1 MRGRRPDRGRRYV
14 ATYAFY
20 RRSVPAACARI
31 AAYLGTGPDAGY
43 LDEPATARA
52 LADFCVRA
60 LDCGAVTADEIT
72 TRAGLGRDDLVTL
85 TRPGAR
91 PQESR

>member
-1 MRGRRPDRGRRYV
+1 M

-20 RRSVPAACARI
+20 RRSVPDACARL

-52 LADFCVRA
+52 LAAFCLRA

-72 TRAGLGRDDLVTL
+72 TRAGLGRDDLATL